1 MLDKFI
7 LVPYEIQG
15 KDGKIII
22 KECSTTEQIKYACV
36 QDYVE
41 KNLDDFEVILKLEY
55 RRIKMEEDEE
65 LYIENDEE
73 NIFQLIAEECY
84 YDDKYIQEKV
94 EEKNKRRKK

>member
-41 KNLDDFEVILKLEY
+41 KNLDDFEVILKLE
-55 RRIKMEEDEE
+55 
-65 LYIENDEE
+65 
-73 NIFQLIAEECY
+73 
-84 YDDKYIQEKV
+84 
-94 EEKNKRRKK
+94 